1 MGLAEHALRSLQKV
15 KCVPLS
21 AGCVRDQQEARLNTV
36 VFDRSTMVRS
46 QHASRAV
53 ALLFLLLL
61 SSMLPILPATPVTV
75 DDTAAQLVAG
85 RAQTTWSGTVQLTA
99 SMTIPVTDELV
110 IEACTTVQFAAGVR
124 LMVDGRL
131 TVEGTT
137 TCPVLFEA
145 SSSLDHEGLQ
155 FNSSSTGRG
164 SKIDNLTIVDATY
177 GVTMFGGDARI
188 NNLTIEN
195 PDRVG
200 MDLFGATPVIED
212 LIIDQAGRSIV
223 QTDWRFG
230 IGLSV
235 GAGSAPVVRRAGIS
249 DVLTRGLNIWGGSG
263 GVFQDVSIDNASGST
278 WAFVAGAWV
287 EDSVP
292 LLQRMEVDR
301 SDTGLVVRH
310 VDDTVRT
317 RAVIKDLTVTN
328 SMYRGVYLDKQ
339 NHTNYSNYEIA
350 DITGLTVIGTG
361 GAGAKTPGIAEAAIE
376 VNATGAWL
384 EDVLVD
390 GCSTVGVRMYFTDSS
405 TTFRNLT
412 VLDAGDAGA
421 GAGPHSAGVAVRA
434 SFFAPHFEG
443 LTVSGA
449 PGSGLHAT
457 SGGAVQ
463 GSNWNLSGNMEYG
476 LRMDRSEGL
485 VDGLV
490 LDNNGFAGAL
500 VEDGRR
506 VEWFNLSANGNGFGG
521 VLDGQR
527 AGLHYVASNDI
538 ETNNGDVRCRNCS
551 VSGNAGS
558 GIRIDDSVDLWLENI
573 SVQDVPI
580 GEIPI
585 VVDNGGLNIG
595 QLGGRFRM
603 VGIDVWANATT
614 SAGDLLPAVDIAS
627 ADGAVEHL
635 RLHGVHDGLHWNA
648 DIPGQRASYLYHS
661 VLDDAGCL
669 ELTDQKLLKIH
680 DLDVGGCAG
689 SLSLVASDVNL
700 TATDLTTYGGTIDVE
715 VGSTLHF
722 SNSPV
727 NPSTTIT
734 VDATSLVE
742 EAWPVEVWVRNL
754 IGNGVPAAAV
764 DLTFSAVAPS
774 RTLRTGDV
782 GYLVLEDAIARV
794 IDVNGPSSYGVVNV
808 TCAYDGVSTSLEVTF
823 SGPTTVYCDL
833 PLSNQAPFLNWTSPD
848 DESVFPSG
856 GAVLFDASASWD
868 LDDDPLTLSW
878 TSDLDGDILNG
889 CLTVPS
895 GTTPFTA
902 NGEDAF
908 GCSLSDGVHVIT
920 LEVCDG
926 GAGHCVSESR
936 TIELVNLPPVLN
948 LKFSPGLSP
957 WSELIM
963 PQTGTVTINTTGTFD
978 PEGDDFACL
987 ITFSGY
993 NRQGAGWGNQWT
1005 CPEELTYTFDH
1016 VLDEPPASFTLTVL
1030 AWDEVGNNA
1039 TYSVPVMLYNE
1050 VPAPEFE
1057 VLRDGNSSEDIVL
1070 LDGTGIVDPENDDL
1084 TYTWTS
1090 SLDGILLEGTGPT
1103 FSSWDGWLS
1112 RGVHTISLSVNDGR
1126 AEHVGDARSSSV
1138 LLTVDNSL
1146 PRSLIASPLDEAV
1159 VDSADLLTF
1168 SAEGS
1173 GDWDASCAT
1182 FPTNLSWWCLPGTPA
1197 GGSEFLTVVWESD
1210 IDGRLTPEGVDWLI
1224 FDARLSAGSH
1234 TITLSMDDGVHD
1246 PVVDTIVV
1254 DVVPSAPVLV
1264 ITSPETGTPLASS
1277 DPVLIDVTSSFDA
1290 DGDAFDLTVLV
1301 EDEVVLDGVDPAL
1314 LHQIWLPGGNHRL
1327 EMVLEDSTGLQR
1339 TGVVDLSVSSSAPQ
1353 ALILSP
1359 DDRASLA
1366 PGALVEL
1373 VDGSVDRDGDLVVRE
1388 WRLWTASGP
1397 VVVSTLAN
1405 DTLSLAPGN
1414 HHLSLHVRDARGAW
1428 SEDHVNIT
1436 VQSSLPR
1443 FTPDSLNVN
1452 PREVPVGALTTL
1464 TLSAE
1469 LSDADGT
1476 TELVQA
1482 TVTHEDQ
1489 TWTFNLSDDDGDGV
1503 WSGSIDVVFDDLG
1516 RPYVRVVAIDGE
1528 GEDAQ
1533 IDVISVYI
1541 DVVEAPA
1548 DGRATVFAAGLGG
1561 LVVLLLVANALLNH
1575 RRKQHSDGVVG
1586 AWGVLDETVKVA
1598 PDLAGADESAVGG
1611 GFDWDSV

>member
-1 MGLAEHALRSLQKV
+1 MRVFLVNQK
-15 KCVPLS
+15 
-21 AGCVRDQQEARLNTV
+21 EARLNTKAH
-36 VFDRSTMVRS
+36 DSQAMVRS
-46 QHASRAV
+46 LHASRATGMLV
-53 ALLFLLLL
+53 LLLL
-61 SSMLPILPATPVTV
+61 ASMLPLLSASPPLASVPTTEAHL
-75 DDTAAQLVAG
+75 TAG

-99 SMTIPVTDELV
+99 SMTVPVTDELV
-110 IEACTTVQFAAGVR
+110 IEACTTVQLAAGVR
-124 LMVDGRL
+124 LYVDGRL
-131 TVEGTT
+131 TVEGTS

-145 SSSLDHEGLQ
+145 SSSIDHEGIQ

-164 SKIDNLTIVDATY
+164 SKIDNLTIVDASF
-177 GVTMFGGDARI
+177 GVTMFGGDARMH
-188 NNLTIEN
+188 NLTVQN

-200 MDLFGATPVIED
+200 IDLFGATPVIED
-212 LIIDQAGRSIV
+212 LVIDQAGRSTV

-235 GAGSAPVVRRAGIS
+235 GAGSAPVVRRADIS
-249 DVLTRGLNIWGGSG
+249 DVLTRGLNIWGSSG

-301 SDTGLVVRH
+301 SDTGLIVRH

-317 RAVIKDLTVTN
+317 RAVVKDLTVTN

-339 NHTNYSNYEIA
+339 NHTNYTNYEIA
-350 DITGLTVIGTG
+350 DITGLVVSGTG
-361 GAGAKTPGIAEAAIE
+361 GSGAKTPGIAEAAIE

-384 EDVLVD
+384 EDVLID

-421 GAGPHSAGVAVRA
+421 GAGPHAAGVAVRA
-434 SFFAPHFEG
+434 SFFAPTFEG
-443 LTVSGA
+443 LTVTGA

-463 GSNWNLSGNMEYG
+463 GSDWNLSGNTEYG
-476 LRMDRSEGL
+476 LRLDRSEAV

-490 LDNNGFAGAL
+490 LDGNGFAGML

-506 VEWFNLSANGNGFGG
+506 VEFANLSAADNGFSG

-573 SVQDVPI
+573 SVHEVPI
-580 GEIPI
+580 GETPI
-585 VVDNGGLNIG
+585 VVDNSGLNFG

-603 VGIDVWANATT
+603 IGVDVWANATT
-614 SAGDLLPAVDIAS
+614 SGGDLLPAVDIAS
-627 ADGAVEHL
+627 ADGAIEHL

-669 ELTDQKLLKIH
+669 GLTDQKLLKVH
-680 DLDVGGCAG
+680 DLDVGGCVG

-700 TATDLTTYGGTIDVE
+700 TATDLTAFGGTIDVE
-715 VGSTLHF
+715 VGSTLHL

-727 NPSTTIT
+727 NPSTAIT
-734 VDATSLVE
+734 VDASSLVE

-754 IGNGVPAAAV
+754 LGNGVPAAAV

-774 RTLRTGDV
+774 RTLRTGDI

-794 IDVNGPSSYGVVNV
+794 IDVNGPSAYGVVNV
-808 TCAYDGVSTSLEVTF
+808 TCAYDGVSTSLEVAF

-833 PLSNQAPFLNWTSPD
+833 PLSNQAPFLNWTSPE

-878 TSDLDGDILNG
+878 TSDLDGDILSS
-889 CLTVPS
+889 CLTLPS

-936 TIELVNLPPVLN
+936 TIELVNLAPVLN
-948 LKFSPGLSP
+948 LEFSPGLSP

-978 PEGDDFACL
+978 PEGDYFRLPDHIQWVQ
-987 ITFSGY
+987 IT
-993 NRQGAGWGNQWT
+993 GNGLGQPMGT

-1016 VLDEPPASFTLTVL
+1016 VDEPPASFTLGL
-1030 AWDEVGNNA
+1030 FWHWDEVGNNA

-1050 VPAPEFE
+1050 VPAPEFD
-1057 VLRDGNSSEDIVL
+1057 VLRDGNASENIVL

-1090 SLDGILLEGTGPT
+1090 SLDGVLLEGTGPT

-1112 RGVHTISLSVNDGR
+1112 RGVHTISLTVNDGR
-1126 AEHVGDARSSSV
+1126 AEHVDDARTSSV

-1146 PRSLIASPLDEAV
+1146 PRSLIDSPMDGAV
-1159 VDSADLLTF
+1159 VESADLLTF

-1264 ITSPETGTPLASS
+1264 ITSPENGTPLASS

-1301 EDEVVLDGVDPAL
+1301 EGEVVLDGVDPAL
-1314 LHQIWLPGGNHRL
+1314 LHQVWLPGGTHRL
-1327 EMVLEDSTGLQR
+1327 ELVLEDSTGLQR
-1339 TGVVDLSVSSSAPQ
+1339 TGGVDLSVTSSAPE

-1373 VDGSVDRDGDLVVRE
+1373 VDGSVDRDGDLVLRE

-1397 VVVSTLAN
+1397 VVVSTSAN
-1405 DTLSLAPGN
+1405 DTLSLSPGN

-1428 SEDHVNIT
+1428 AEDHVNIT

-1443 FTPDSLNVN
+1443 FTPDSLAVT
-1452 PREVPVGALTTL
+1452 PLEVPLGTRSSLG
-1464 TLSAE
+1464 LSVE

-1482 TVTHEDQ
+1482 TVTHGDQ
-1489 TWTFNLSDDDGDGV
+1489 TWTFNLSDGDGDGI
-1503 WSGSIDVVFDDLG
+1503 WTGSIDVVFDDLG

-1548 DGRATVFAAGLGG
+1548 DGRTTLFAAGLGG
-1561 LVVLLLVANALLNH
+1561 LVVVLLVANALLNR
-1575 RRKQHSDGVVG
+1575 RRKQRSDGVVG
-1586 AWGVLDETVKVA
+1586 AWGVLDETAKVA
-1598 PDLAGADESAVGG
+1598 PDLAEADEGAVGG